1 VTSAERAESIVF
13 VLWDNDVTESCR
25 PVVQTARMQ
34 YSLNGP
40 GYWCE
45 AMETM
50 LAAVRDAIAAQIA
63 AAVAAERAEI
73 TKRLW
78 ARAGVLAGAGNR
90 PMTGAAYGFAAET
103 LAEMAVWIQERNET
117 TAAPRAAEGA

>member
-13 VLWDNDVTESCR
+13 VLGGNDVTESCR
-25 PVVQTARMQ
+25 LVVQTARMQ
-34 YSLNGP
+34 YPLSGP
-40 GYWCE
+40 GYWCA
-45 AMETM
+45 AMEEM
-50 LAAVRDAIAAQIA
+50 RAAVCGAIAAQID
-63 AAVAAERAEI
+63 AAVRAERAEI

-78 ARAGVLAGAGNR
+78 ARAAVLAGAGNR

-117 TAAPRAAEGA
+117 TAAPSAAEGA